1 MLIFRLSLFTAVFF
15 LLTACDFSKN
25 TDEKFLENVTCTA
38 NLPCT
43 FSNDV
48 KVWLS
53 EKTLSPE
60 TPFTIFS
67 DLPTN
72 LTIEDAK
79 LKGITMYMGYIPQ
92 QFKKHNGLWQ
102 SNTMVGFCSE
112 QNMLWNLELTV
123 KDNTTSLIQT
133 LNYSFYVTY

>member
-1 MLIFRLSLFTAVFF
+1 MLIYRLSLFTAVFF

-25 TDEKFLENVTCTA
+25 TDEKFLKNATCTA

-102 SNTMVGFCSE
+102 SNTMVGICSE

>member
-1 MLIFRLSLFTAVFF
+1 MLIYRLSLFTAVFF

-25 TDEKFLENVTCTA
+25 TDEKFLKNATCTA

-67 DLPTN
+67 DLPT
-72 LTIEDAK
+72 
-79 LKGITMYMGYIPQ
+79 MYMGYIPQ
-92 QFKKHNGLWQ
+92 QFKKHNDLWQ
-102 SNTMVGFCSE
+102 SNTMVGICSE

>member
-1 MLIFRLSLFTAVFF
+1 MLIYRLSLFTTVFF

-25 TDEKFLENVTCTA
+25 TDEKFLKNATCTA

-72 LTIEDAK
+72 ITIEDAK

-92 QFKKHNGLWQ
+92 QFKKRNGLWQ
-102 SNTMVGFCSE
+102 SNTMVGICSE

>member
-1 MLIFRLSLFTAVFF
+1 MLIYRLSLFTVVFF
-15 LLTACDFSKN
+15 LLTACDFSNN
-25 TDEKFLENVTCTA
+25 TDEKFLKNAQCEA

-53 EKTLSPE
+53 EETLSPE

-67 DLPTN
+67 DLPAN
-72 LTIEDAK
+72 IQIEDAK

-92 QFKKHNGLWQ
+92 LFKKNNNVWQ
-102 SNTMVGFCSE
+102 SNTMVGICSE
-112 QNMLWNLELTV
+112 KNMLWNLELIV
-123 KDNTTSLIQT
+123 KNTTTSQIDT
-133 LNYSFYVTY
+133 LNYYFYVTY

>member
-1 MLIFRLSLFTAVFF
+1 MLIYRLSLFTALIF

-25 TDEKFLENVTCTA
+25 SDVKLLKNAKCEA

-43 FSNDV
+43 FSNGV

-53 EKTLSPE
+53 EKNLSPE

-67 DLPTN
+67 DLPAN
-72 LTIEDAK
+72 IQIEDAK

-92 QFKKHNGLWQ
+92 FFKKHNDLWQ
-102 SNTMVGFCSE
+102 SNTMVGICSE
-112 QNMLWNLELTV
+112 KNMLWDLELIV
-123 KDNTTSLIQT
+123 KNTTTSQIDT
-133 LNYSFYVTY
+133 LNYYFYVTY